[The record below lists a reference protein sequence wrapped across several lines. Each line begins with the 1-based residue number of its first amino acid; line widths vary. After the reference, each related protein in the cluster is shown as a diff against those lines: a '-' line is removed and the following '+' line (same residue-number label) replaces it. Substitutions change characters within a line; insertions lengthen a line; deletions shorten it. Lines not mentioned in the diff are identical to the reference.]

1 MIDTRFHTSVIIG
14 HYLKKSVFFIH
25 SGPDFILSL
34 ILTNIRYFITQT
46 VITTFERV
54 LALVEH

>member
-14 HYLKKSVFFIH
+14 QYLKKYVFIH
-25 SGPDFILSL
+25 SGPDFIHSL